1 MLMKEDVIKMELS
14 LEILSY
20 HRLSPEQIITKTVIN
35 TLTLG
40 RSDTC
45 DWHLPDPEKVVS
57 GTHARITKR
66 SDGFYIEDLSTNGL
80 YVNRAVE
87 ALGSNREHK
96 IEVDDLF
103 TFGDYEI
110 SAKLQSLPTSEHTH
124 QQPSVQHAPVAT
136 TLDDHHALPTSSSS
150 ILDTGFESD
159 LAGFDSAMLLKQS
172 RQQSAGLS
180 QMNADLQDHFQP
192 PLSIPEEWDKDIF
205 GQHSQARPSSTV
217 APEPKVEVAQ
227 APVMP
232 VVETKIAKADV
243 KKDAPVIPESKPS
256 INTQI
261 TSASVLSKAFFQGMG
276 VNQQDYEKVLS
287 EELMFELGKSMQ
299 SMLTGLMD
307 SLRQRSKLKTEFRI
321 NQTTFQQ
328 QENNPLKFSANI
340 DDVFQNLFLRK
351 SASFLSSQQA
361 ISEAFNDGR
370 KHDAALTAGT
380 LGAIRGLL
388 NQLDPESIES
398 KTQSQSLADMLV
410 PGQKQMRHWKLYKSL
425 HSDLK
430 HEFMQD
436 SAAALSD
443 DFVKAY
449 DNKIKTL

>member
-110 SAKLQSLPTSEHTH
+110 SAKLQSLPSSEHSH

-180 QMNADLQDHFQP
+180 QMNAD
-192 PLSIPEEWDKDIF
+192 S
-205 GQHSQARPSSTV
+205 
-217 APEPKVEVAQ
+217 
-227 APVMP
+227 
-232 VVETKIAKADV
+232 
-243 KKDAPVIPESKPS
+243 
-256 INTQI
+256 
-261 TSASVLSKAFFQGMG
+261 
-276 VNQQDYEKVLS
+276 
-287 EELMFELGKSMQ
+287 
-299 SMLTGLMD
+299 
-307 SLRQRSKLKTEFRI
+307 
-321 NQTTFQQ
+321 TTFIY
-328 QENNPLKFSANI
+328 P
-340 DDVFQNLFLRK
+340 
-351 SASFLSSQQA
+351 
-361 ISEAFNDGR
+361 
-370 KHDAALTAGT
+370 
-380 LGAIRGLL
+380 
-388 NQLDPESIES
+388 
-398 KTQSQSLADMLV
+398 
-410 PGQKQMRHWKLYKSL
+410 
-425 HSDLK
+425 
-430 HEFMQD
+430 
-436 SAAALSD
+436 
-443 DFVKAY
+443 
-449 DNKIKTL
+449 